1 MSPDIALSVLASR
14 RASTDSMNEKQPHRS
29 PSSPDISTSDS
40 DSQGTS
46 PSSSSTTSPPSRP
59 STSSNSLS
67 LSSLKSFFTT
77 PGPASTGVVKK
88 MPAFLMIAT
97 TALLFSST
105 SNTGSHHLS
114 LLPQAHASAVPAAVP
129 PSTSSYL
136 TDPLVSASLAIIRE
150 GGNTIQN
157 QNNVAKPENDQ
168 QNPILLLSRQ
178 ISSAPGT
185 AAINPQPGPIK
196 WNTHCTHPGD
206 EGIWNCMTTTW
217 QRCVQ
222 GRWSVVM
229 KSSSAGGVP
238 AIHEPGYNKDEIICL
253 PGGVGHDVVFVSKR
267 EAALLAAAA
276 AAGSAAGSAGGG
288 STSSIG
294 SGNGNGVN
302 AAEGATTGSLGAGTG
317 AGTVAGA
324 SGLVGGTETKWGGWN
339 GGRYWSGADGVLKI
353 DMRKRMAVVLAVAG
367 AVGVLLGF
375 PGVFEH

>member
-14 RASTDSMNEKQPHRS
+14 RASTDSTNEKQIHKS
-29 PSSPDISTSDS
+29 PSCSDISASDN
-40 DSQGTS
+40 DSQGDF
-46 PSSSSTTSPPSRP
+46 PSSSSTTGPPSRP
-59 STSSNSLS
+59 SMSSNSFS

-105 SNTGSHHLS
+105 SNTGSHPLS
-114 LLPQAHASAVPAAVP
+114 LLPQAHASAVPAVP

-136 TDPLVSASLAIIRE
+136 TDPLVSASLAIRE
-150 GGNTIQN
+150 GNSL
-157 QNNVAKPENDQ
+157 
-168 QNPILLLSRQ
+168 NPIRAKSDRDQDPILTGRQ
-178 ISSAPGT
+178 TIPPG
-185 AAINPQPGPIK
+185 AGVVNPQPGPIK

-253 PGGVGHDVVFVSKR
+253 PGGVGHEVVFVSKR
-267 EAALLAAAA
+267 EAAALL
-276 AAGSAAGSAGGG
+276 AAGSAGGG
-288 STSSIG
+288 SAGGSS
-294 SGNGNGVN
+294 STGNGNGVN

-317 AGTVAGA
+317 TVAGA
-324 SGLVGGTETKWGGWN
+324 SSGLVAGTETKWGGWN
-339 GGRYWSGADGVLKI
+339 GGRYWSDADGVLKR
-353 DMRKRMAVVLAVAG
+353 DMRERMVVVLAVAG
-367 AVGVLLGF
+367 AVGIVLGF
-375 PGVFEH
+375 PGLVEH